1 LLPIG
6 CTGDTVI
13 AADRGTTRW
22 STFYDDSDD
31 YSSTCANGW
40 IWFDSD
46 NHQNITID
54 IIQGCFPGSA
64 CSGQTRLRLDSV
76 QTSFIVI
83 QQIKNV
89 GFKNSSS
96 IIVIPSYDSMGYTI
110 VSSKG
115 LFVRDINTN
124 ANANANTT
132 SVKYVDASATL
143 LLEGEGRDLTWTL
156 KHLEVASEFF
166 DRVTVMNGEALT
178 FTPDQNGIDV
188 TADWMS
194 SDQRFGM
201 SIDARVREK
210 PAW

>member
-1 LLPIG
+1 M
-6 CTGDTVI
+6 I
-13 AADRGTTRW
+13 AADDNDW
-22 STFYDDSDD
+22 PTFYDDNDFDD
-31 YSSTCANGW
+31 YSSTCASGW
-40 IWFDSD
+40 IQYSSD
-46 NHQNITID
+46 NLQNITID

-64 CSGQTRLRLDSV
+64 CSGQTRLQLESI
-76 QTSFIVI
+76 QTSLIVI

-96 IIVIPSYDSMGYTI
+96 IIVIPSYGSMGYTI

-124 ANANANTT
+124 ENANTT
-132 SVKYVDASATL
+132 SVKYIDASATL

-166 DRVTVMNGEALT
+166 DRVTVVNGEALT
-178 FTPDQNGIDV
+178 FTPDQNGINV
-188 TADWMS
+188 AADWMS

-201 SIDARVREK
+201 SIEAHVREK
-210 PAW
+210 PG